1 VDFNTGEEMIQKK
14 YFHDSLLL
22 LFLVFAVLYIFPLG
36 VRPLSAPDETRYGE
50 ISREMIA
57 SGNYVS
63 PRLND
68 LRYFEKPVMGY
79 WLNALSLKTFGENN
93 FAVRFSSALSA
104 GISALIVFL
113 FVRRFTK
120 DRFLAF
126 MASAIFLT
134 FLEVVCLG
142 VFSVLDSMVSMFLT
156 GAMGL
161 FLFAWEVRNER
172 PKFHQRLFLF
182 GIFLGLA
189 CMIKGFLAFVVPA
202 SIMIPFILWEGKW
215 KELFRI
221 IWGPLLAIILV
232 MLPWSI
238 LIHQQEH
245 DFWNFFIWNEHI
257 RRFFSD
263 NAQHKASPFYF
274 FIALPLAA
282 IPWTFVGPAALKSLR
297 RKEFQSSFMRFVLC
311 WLVFP
316 FLFFSASSGKLVTY
330 ILPCFPPLAILFA
343 KGLQTYFMTDNHKS
357 FNRGAIL
364 LAILW
369 CGVILSFVWVQI
381 FKFYDFSVYSNVWKT
396 VLLISGLSVYI
407 VLLLASVKSR
417 HYKNKFILYALSPL
431 FLLISANFLVPDLTL
446 AINSPGEFLQRHKYR
461 IEKDSIIVSDSGA
474 IPSVCWYYK
483 RNDLYQLNDG
493 GELEYGFKQPDAR
506 HRMIDFKGFSKLV
519 SQNQGRV
526 VLIIR
531 QRNYNNWMEYLPK
544 HILKESSG
552 QQDQDQGFVFCV
564 Y

>member
-1 VDFNTGEEMIQKK
+1 MIQKN

-22 LFLVFAVLYIFPLG
+22 FIVFTVLYIFPLG

-50 ISREMIA
+50 ISREMVA

-79 WLNALSLKTFGENN
+79 WLNALSLKAFGENN

-104 GISALIVFL
+104 GISALIVFFL
-113 FVRRFTK
+113 VRRYTK

-142 VFSVLDSMVSMFLT
+142 VFSLLDGMVSMFLT

-172 PKFHQRLFLF
+172 RKFHGRLFLF

-189 CMIKGFLAFVVPA
+189 CMTKGFLAIAVPA
-202 SIMIPFILWEGKW
+202 SILIPFMLWEGKW

-221 IWGPLLAIILV
+221 IWMPLLAIILV

-238 LIHQQEH
+238 LIHQQEP
-245 DFWNFFIWNEHI
+245 DFWNFFFWHEHI
-257 RRFFSD
+257 KRFLAD
-263 NAQHKASPFYF
+263 NAQHKASPIYF
-274 FIALPLAA
+274 FIVLPLAA
-282 IPWTFVGPAALKSLR
+282 IPWTFVGPAALKSLS

-357 FNRGAIL
+357 FNRGAII
-364 LAILW
+364 LAAIWSGVMLTFILIQTFTW
-369 CGVILSFVWVQI
+369 NG
-381 FKFYDFSVYSNVWKT
+381 FSVYSSIWKT
-396 VLLISGLSVYI
+396 VLFIAGLSAYI

-417 HYKNKFILYALSPL
+417 HYQNKFILYTLSPL
-431 FLLISANFLVPDLTL
+431 FFLISANFLVPDLTL
-446 AINSPGEFLQRHKYR
+446 AVNSPGEFLLRHKYR

-474 IPSVCWYYK
+474 IQIVCWYYK

-506 HRMIDFKGFSKLV
+506 HRLLDFKDFAELV

-552 QQDQDQGFVFCV
+552 QQDQGFVFCK